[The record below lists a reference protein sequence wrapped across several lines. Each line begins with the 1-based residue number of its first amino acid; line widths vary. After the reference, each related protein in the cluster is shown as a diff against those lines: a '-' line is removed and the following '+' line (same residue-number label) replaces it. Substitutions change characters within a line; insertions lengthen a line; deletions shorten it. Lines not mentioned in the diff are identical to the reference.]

1 MGVDLV
7 GSRRR
12 QQQQQQQQQG
22 QQQQQRRRWGRGR
35 GVSDE
40 VDFDNMDDRQ
50 VRWMV
55 RLRGGVRWRG

>member
-12 QQQQQQQQQG
+12 QQQQQQQQGQQG
-22 QQQQQRRRWGRGR
+22 QQQQQRRRGRGD
-35 GVSDE
+35 GGE

-50 VRWMV
+50 VRQ
-55 RLRGGVRWRG
+55 GVRGE